1 MNVFL
6 VSSPILLRKAFCAL
20 LASINDVH
28 VVADGDNV
36 PDNAQLLEKLDVE
49 MLLIDSLNP
58 VPDLATASRVL
69 QCFPRVKILFLSGD
83 GDEDF
88 EVRAIRVG
96 ARGCV
101 SKSSDPQVL
110 ERALRVAA
118 RGELWVGRRAS
129 TRIIDDLVRRESLD
143 EQEVPKL
150 TQREHEVLC
159 LLAQG
164 CANKEIAARLFVS
177 DHTVKTHLVTIY
189 KKLKVDSRLGAVMY
203 YFHLVDQRGG
213 LKGHPVRAIDLWSP
227 SPVDG
232 REAEGGAA
240 IEASRRDLPGVGS
253 TSF

>member
-6 VSSPILLRKAFCAL
+6 VSRPILLRKAFCAL
-20 LASINDVH
+20 LASINDVR
-28 VVADGDNV
+28 VVADGDSV
-36 PDNAQLLEKLDVE
+36 PDNAQLLERLDVE
-49 MLLIDSLNP
+49 MLLIDSLNS
-58 VPDLATASRVL
+58 VLDLATASRVL
-69 QCFPRVKILFLSGD
+69 QCFPRVKILFLWD
-83 GDEDF
+83 DADEDF

-129 TRIIDDLVRRESLD
+129 TRVIDDLVQRESRD

-150 TQREHEVLC
+150 TQREYEVLG

-203 YFHLVDQRGG
+203 YFHLSNNGRPKRPTLGEPSIYGAETGG
-213 LKGHPVRAIDLWSP
+213 
-227 SPVDG
+227 G
-232 REAEGGAA
+232 RKTEAGAA
-240 IEASRRDLPGVGS
+240 TEASRRDLPQVGS